1 MEQLLSVYEAKTH
14 FSSYLQRATAGESF
28 TVTSHGKPV
37 ARISPPLE
45 SIQDELREAQIRAAI
60 ERIKARHADPKTPR
74 VSQAE
79 WKEWIN
85 EGRKN

>member
-1 MEQLLSVYEAKTH
+1 MEALLSVYEARTH
-14 FSSYLQRATAGESF
+14 FSNYVQRAAAGESF

-45 SIQDELREAQIRAAI
+45 SMQEDPREAQIRAAVA
-60 ERIKARHADPKTPR
+60 RIQARHLDPKTPR
-74 VSQAE
+74 VSQTE

-85 EGRKN
+85 EGRR

>member
-1 MEQLLSVYEAKTH
+1 MEALLSVYEAKTH

-45 SIQDELREAQIRAAI
+45 SMQEDPREAQIRAAI
-60 ERIKARHADPKTPR
+60 ERIKARHADPKWPKISSEEIRAWTH
-74 VSQAE
+74 
-79 WKEWIN
+79 
-85 EGRKN
+85 EGHRW